1 MVLVA
6 TEDREST
13 GRPSGMTNNS
23 LKGNL
28 EFNISPTAEPKS
40 ILTFH
45 SWMEQVG
52 GSTITGVS
60 GKFHRETVLS
70 VYVANPNVFLTAL
83 AKLPLVAGV
92 AEQRNASTEINAQS
106 EDDLEEAMGNSSPT
120 DQPQRIW
127 VVLNRSAEPD
137 S

>member
-6 TEDREST
+6 TEDRESA
-13 GRPSGMTNNS
+13 GRPSGKTDNY

-28 EFNISPTAEPKS
+28 EFNISPSAEPKS

-70 VYVANPNVFLTAL
+70 VYVANPTFFLRRL
-83 AKLPLVAGV
+83 AEFPLVAGL
-92 AEQRNASTEINAQS
+92 AEQRNAGVESDARGENELGEAIGNA
-106 EDDLEEAMGNSSPT
+106 GPT
-120 DQPQRIW
+120 DEPRRFW
-127 VVLNRSAEPD
+127 VVLNSSAEPD